1 MASRR
6 NQTGNRLSSHHIA
19 TQHHYDNYMDVEH
32 EQMRLRDLA
41 AMGSDSSTPAEVY
54 DLAYPYDGLV

>member
-1 MASRR
+1 
-6 NQTGNRLSSHHIA
+6 
-19 TQHHYDNYMDVEH
+19 MDVEH